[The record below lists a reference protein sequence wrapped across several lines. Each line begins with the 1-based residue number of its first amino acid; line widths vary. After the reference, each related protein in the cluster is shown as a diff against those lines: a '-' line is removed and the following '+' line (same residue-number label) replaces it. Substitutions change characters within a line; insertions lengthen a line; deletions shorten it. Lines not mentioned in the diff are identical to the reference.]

1 MKRLDDGK
9 VSLVDFLRSI
19 KFSHPQTQAGKESNS
34 TPFASLSPST
44 RAPERQVEDVQHIR
58 SAN

>member
-1 MKRLDDGK
+1 MTRRDEGK
-9 VSLVDFLRSI
+9 TTLVDFLRSI
-19 KFSHPQTQAGKESNS
+19 KFSHAQSQTESESNS

-44 RAPERQVEDVQHIR
+44 RQPERQAEDVQHIR

>member
-1 MKRLDDGK
+1 MTRRDEGK
-9 VSLVDFLRSI
+9 ATLVDFLRSI
-19 KFSHPQTQAGKESNS
+19 KFSHAQPQTGNESKS